1 MFLNNI
7 GQHSAALA
15 FSRHSTKILEKNAL
29 NQTVNFKDLK
39 FHLTGGKL
47 VKYFTNEGVEFGT
60 ARKQLI

>member
-1 MFLNNI
+1 M
-7 GQHSAALA
+7 HSIKY
-15 FSRHSTKILEKNAL
+15 SN
-29 NQTVNFKDLK
+29 KDLK